1 MKLIFPKGLHPRN
14 GISKRAYSTI
24 TGGIQGVDGRQPVN
38 LFSKETNLHS
48 SSSSSLS
55 SSSLTVTDPYI
66 IYQSYIQ
73 KGLLEKD
80 ESQLRVMKEFQK
92 LYHRVIQYTPPEELL
107 IKFKLLV
114 RQIEANYE
122 REEKFKTQFSP
133 LKVFR
138 KDPEASRMQIVKYMT
153 DEEELQNFASPQ
165 GLLINGEVGCGKS
178 MLMDIFAASL
188 PYESKMRWHYNN
200 FILWVFS
207 EMHMIQQKRMIQ
219 VVSKEHRYSMENEFL
234 LYEVAQKMIQKN
246 TVLMLDEFVLPDIAS
261 ANIIKILFTFY
272 FKLGGVLVATSNK
285 LPEELYSTK
294 FNKQKFKDFVG
305 ILNAR
310 CHSIDMNSEKDYRTY
325 FANESK
331 CVLYM
336 TSKKDNPS
344 NNDEWLLLIKREALK
359 VPVDSKFMD
368 TKYSL
373 YDLGGNPTS
382 ISVYG
387 RTTKIPLS
395 FNENKVC
402 YLDFEDICQ
411 GLYYSSDYITIAS
424 TFKTII
430 LDNVPIMTT
439 KKKNEA
445 RRFITLLD
453 AIYESR
459 CQFFM
464 RSEVDVDYLFFP
476 EVQHADDKEFMVYL
490 KEHQDKHISG
500 EVFEVQDEEAFAR
513 ASIDLSSPYRPN
525 VSTYDQSY
533 TKSFDDFK
541 ENSKSDKNY
550 TNTKAFTGDD
560 EKFAFKRAVSRI
572 KEMVASES
580 WRAEDRWVPL
590 DATMRPWETPLD
602 LTVNITKEKKQAQVD
617 NNSKDMERLLLEN
630 SSKSLTVELANL
642 LPRDYAASKGIPFR
656 LFNSKVAPK
665 FESLQHF
672 WAMGRWTMANGQRL
686 KDSISRSW
694 LISSIR
700 GGN

>member
-1 MKLIFPKGLHPRN
+1 MRLVIPKRLQLHKSV
-14 GISKRAYSTI
+14 SKNAYSTI
-24 TGGIQGVDGRQPVN
+24 TSGIQGVDGRQPWS
-38 LFSKETNLHS
+38 FYHQDDS
-48 SSSSSLS
+48 STPASTSLS
-55 SSSLTVTDPYI
+55 VTDPYV

-73 KGLLEKD
+73 QGLLEKD

-92 LYHRVIQYTPPEELL
+92 LYHRVMEYTPPEDLL

-114 RQIEANYE
+114 RQIEADYE
-122 REEKFKTQFSP
+122 KAEKSKNQFSP
-133 LKVFR
+133 LRLFQR
-138 KDPEASRMQIVKYMT
+138 DPEASRMQIVRYMT
-153 DEEELQNFASPQ
+153 DEEELRNFASPQ
-165 GLLINGEVGCGKS
+165 GLLVNGEVGCGKS
-178 MLMDIFAASL
+178 MLMDIFAACL

-207 EMHMIQQKRMIQ
+207 EMHHIQQKRMRQPI
-219 VVSKEHRYSMENEFL
+219 SREHRYTMENEFL

-305 ILNAR
+305 ILNSR

-325 FANESK
+325 FASESK
-331 CVLYM
+331 CTPYM
-336 TSKKDNPS
+336 ISKKDNPD
-344 NNDEWLLLIKREALK
+344 NNQKWLLLIKSQALK
-359 VPVDSKFMD
+359 IPADSKLMD
-368 TKYSL
+368 EKYSL
-373 YDLGGNPTS
+373 FDLGGQPIS
-382 ISVYG
+382 VSVYG

-395 FNENKVC
+395 FNEHRVC

-424 TFKTII
+424 KFKTII

-453 AIYESR
+453 AIYGSK

-476 EVQHADDKEFMVYL
+476 EVQHKDNKELMAYL
-490 KEHQDKHISG
+490 KDHEDRHISG

-513 ASIDLSSPYRPN
+513 ASIDLLSPYRPN

-533 TKSFDDFK
+533 TKSFDDYK
-541 ENSKSDKNY
+541 ENNNSERNY

-572 KEMVASES
+572 KEMVASEF
-580 WRAEDRWVPL
+580 WRSEDRWVPL
-590 DATMRPWETPLD
+590 DATMRPWETPLET
-602 LTVNITKEKKQAQVD
+602 LIKTTKEKQTINDSNSTFDANSIVLD
-617 NNSKDMERLLLEN
+617 NNRKA
-630 SSKSLTVELANL
+630 LTVELADS
-642 LPRDYAASKGIPFR
+642 LPKDYAVSKGIPFR
-656 LFNSKVAPK
+656 LFNSLVAPR
-665 FESLQHF
+665 FDSLQHF
-672 WAMGRWTMANGQRL
+672 WAMGKWTMANGQRL
-686 KDSISRSW
+686 KDSIGRSW

-700 GGN
+700 GDSERSR

>member
-1 MKLIFPKGLHPRN
+1 MKILIPRRLHLQRPLSTR
-14 GISKRAYSTI
+14 RAYSTI
-24 TGGIQGVDGRQPVN
+24 TGGLQGVDGREPVN
-38 LFSKETNLHS
+38 FYHKEEHALRPS
-48 SSSSSLS
+48 SALS
-55 SSSLTVTDPYI
+55 VTDPYV
-66 IYQSYIQ
+66 IYQSYIHQ
-73 KGLLEKD
+73 GLLEKD

-92 LYHRVIQYTPPEELL
+92 LYHRVMDYSPPEELL

-122 REEKFKTQFSP
+122 REQRSTSVYSP
-133 LKVFR
+133 LKLFR
-138 KDPEASRMQIVKYMT
+138 KDPETSRMQIVRYMT
-153 DEEELQNFASPQ
+153 DEEELRDFASPQ

-178 MLMDIFAASL
+178 MLMDIFAACL

-207 EMHMIQQKRMIQ
+207 EMHHIQQKRMRQ
-219 VVSKEHRYSMENEFL
+219 VVAKEHKYSMENEFL

-305 ILNAR
+305 ILHAR
-310 CHSIDMNSEKDYRTY
+310 CHSIDMSSEKDYRTY

-331 CVLYM
+331 CVPHM
-336 TSKKDNPS
+336 ISKKDNAH
-344 NNDEWLLLIKREALK
+344 NDREWLRLIKERALK
-359 VPVDSKFMD
+359 IPADSKLMD
-368 TKYSL
+368 DKYSL
-373 YDLGGNPTS
+373 FDLGGEPTS
-382 ISVYG
+382 VSVYG
-387 RTTKIPLS
+387 RTTKIPQS
-395 FNENKVC
+395 FNDGSVC

-430 LDNVPIMTT
+430 LDNVPVMTT

-464 RSEVDVDYLFFP
+464 RSEVDIDYLFFP
-476 EVQHADDKEFMVYL
+476 EVQHADNKELIAYL
-490 KEHQDKHISG
+490 KDHLDKHISG

-513 ASIDLSSPYRPN
+513 ASIDLTNPYRPN

-533 TKSFDDFK
+533 TKSFDDFEDNK
-541 ENSKSDKNY
+541 NEQNNY

-572 KEMVASES
+572 KEMVASEF

-590 DATMRPWETPLD
+590 DSTMRPWETPAKSKIKFAK
-602 LTVNITKEKKQAQVD
+602 VKKVAAPETS
-617 NNSKDMERLLLEN
+617 NPDMDKFLMEN
-630 SSKSLTVELANL
+630 DRKKLAVELADS

-656 LFNSKVAPK
+656 LFNSKIAPR
-665 FESLQHF
+665 FDSLQHF
-672 WAMGRWTMANGQRL
+672 WAMGKWTLANGQRL

-700 GGN
+700 GDDEKSH